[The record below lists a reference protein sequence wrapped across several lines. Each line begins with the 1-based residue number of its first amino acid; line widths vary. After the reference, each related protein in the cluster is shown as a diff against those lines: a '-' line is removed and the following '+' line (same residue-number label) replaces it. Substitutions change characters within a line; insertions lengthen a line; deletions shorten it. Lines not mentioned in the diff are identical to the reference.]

1 MRYVKRL
8 PLNHRDPASNR
19 FAVDQN
25 NLIITNSTNAMQLP
39 SGTVAQRPAAPV
51 NGEIRYNTDLG
62 TSGELEAFVDGAWQI
77 IKTNRQQTITQD
89 TFTGSNYSNTI
100 FGPLSYNVDPT
111 KPQNVMIYVDNVYQV
126 PTTNYILH
134 SSTSGNLLSTSTQ
147 IAISTSTGATT
158 LYLDSTADFDPGN
171 PIVVDT
177 NTGTILSVT
186 TNSITINTPLSVG
199 ITAGDTITTT
209 FSIGTFMQFT
219 PSDVPSPS
227 KPITVLLGFDGY
239 TPPFEV

>member
-8 PLNHRDPASNR
+8 PLSHRDPISNR

-39 SGTVAQRPAAPV
+39 SGTLAQRPATPI
-51 NGEIRYNTDLG
+51 NGEIRYNTQLG
-62 TSGELEAFVDGAWQI
+62 TSGELEAFVDGTWQI
-77 IKTNRQQTITQD
+77 IKTNRQQTITQN

-100 FGPLSYNVDPT
+100 FGPLTYNVDIT
-111 KPQNVMIYVDNVYQV
+111 KPQNVMVYIENVYQI
-126 PTTNYILH
+126 PTTNYVLH

-158 LYLDSTADFDPGN
+158 LYLNSTADFDTGN
-171 PIVVDT
+171 SITVDT

-199 ITAGDTITTT
+199 ISSGDTITTK
-209 FSIGTFMQFT
+209 FSTGTFVQFT
-219 PSDVPSPS
+219 PGDIPAPN